1 MISAGHI
8 EHYFASI
15 LAAIREL
22 EEMFPNGEPSK
33 SEFLN
38 RKNRLLQLFHKMGS
52 SAKNIDWYEPVW
64 LDNPHSRFS
73 EFTPDRLDNQKL
85 SFGYFQRCM
94 EETVSDPDLIK
105 TLSLLAGEGN
115 AKYEDVKKERE
126 RKRDAFLLEYS
137 DVRQKCWFLL
147 AALATLL
154 LGVSGVIIGTSAWIF
169 YILFLPPLLGSI
181 PLGRVVFL
189 TFDRAVGVED
199 AETAWNQTQLDV
211 IWSTIRDINTEIADL
226 RKNQNTWLRGLR
238 RGGYGMSAGILIS
251 FAIAPYLL

>member
-22 EEMFPNGEPSK
+22 EEMFPSGEPSK
-33 SEFLN
+33 SEFLTQ
-38 RKNRLLQLFHKMGS
+38 KSKLLQLFHKMGS
-52 SAKNIDWYEPVW
+52 NAKRVAWHEPVW

-73 EFTPDRLDNQKL
+73 EFTPDRLDSRKF
-85 SFGYFQRCM
+85 SIGYFRRCM
-94 EETVSDPDLIK
+94 EETVGDPDLTK

-115 AKYEDVKKERE
+115 AKYENVKKERE
-126 RKRDAFLLEYS
+126 RKRDALLLEHS

-147 AALATLL
+147 VALATLL
-154 LGVSGVIIGTSAWIF
+154 LGSSGVIIGAKAWIF

-199 AETAWNQTQLDV
+199 AETAWNQTRLDV
-211 IWSTIRDINTEIADL
+211 IWSAIRDIDTEITDL
-226 RKNQNTWLRGLR
+226 QKNQNIWLRGLR
-238 RGGYGMSAGILIS
+238 WGGYGMSVGILIS
-251 FAIAPYLL
+251 LAITPYLL